1 MMRFMSCGILLAF
14 LFTAMHIV
22 VDHGVG
28 GQTPFALLPHPCA
41 CYAHSNDHHPVTHHH
56 DQEDGPSHGHHPTD
70 HQAETH
76 SHFTG
81 YPSVPEKLALYV
93 VPSILAAD
101 VWGVHPPVIA
111 ASTLWGST
119 SASPPRGSPLYLR
132 CSVLLI

>member
-1 MMRFMSCGILLAF
+1 MMRFMSCGIILAF
-14 LFTAMHIV
+14 LFTAMHVV

-41 CYAHSNDHHPVTHHH
+41 SPSSGDDHPVTHHH
-56 DQEDGPSHGHHPTD
+56 DQEEDAPSHGHLPTH

-81 YPSVPEKLALYV
+81 YTPAPAKLALHV

-101 VWGVHPPVIA
+101 AWGISPPMMGA
-111 ASTLWGST
+111 AALCGNTA
-119 SASPPRGSPLYLR
+119 ASPPRGSPLYLR

>member
-22 VDHGVG
+22 VDHRVS
-28 GQTPFALLPHPCA
+28 GQTSFALLPHPCA
-41 CYAHSNDHHPVTHHH
+41 PPSSGDDHPVTHHH
-56 DQEDGPSHGHHPTD
+56 DQEEDAPSHGHLPTH

-81 YPSVPEKLALYV
+81 YPSVPAKFVLHVVSSVTAAGAYGISSSKLGAAALC
-93 VPSILAAD
+93 
-101 VWGVHPPVIA
+101 
-111 ASTLWGST
+111 GST
-119 SASPPRGSPLYLR
+119 SVSPSRSRPLYLR

>member
-14 LFTAMHIV
+14 LCTAMHVV

-28 GQTPFALLPHPCA
+28 GQTPFVLLPHPCA
-41 CYAHSNDHHPVTHHH
+41 SPSFGDDHPVTHHH
-56 DQEDGPSHGHHPTD
+56 DQEADPWHGHHPTD

-81 YPSVPEKLALYV
+81 YPSVPAKFVLHVVSSVVAAGAYGISSSKLGAAALC
-93 VPSILAAD
+93 
-101 VWGVHPPVIA
+101 
-111 ASTLWGST
+111 GST
-119 SASPPRGSPLYLR
+119 SVSPSRSRPLYLR